1 MLHIFYFFYFCNN
14 WNFFYEFKFD
24 SRICTEVKSIVASMD
39 KKKTIPVPY
48 ILARS

>member
-1 MLHIFYFFYFCNN
+1 MLYIFYFFYFLITEI
-14 WNFFYEFKFD
+14 FFFEFKFD

-39 KKKTIPVPY
+39 KKKPIPVPY